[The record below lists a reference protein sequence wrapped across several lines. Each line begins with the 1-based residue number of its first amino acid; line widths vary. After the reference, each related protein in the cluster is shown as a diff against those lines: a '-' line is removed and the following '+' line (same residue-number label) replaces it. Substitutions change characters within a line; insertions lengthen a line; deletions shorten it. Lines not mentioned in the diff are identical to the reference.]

1 MAERLR
7 RPLPDNDLSHSQEI
21 IMTLQLNRNTTP
33 IRMRNYGRIVQD
45 MIAYASQLSPSQERD
60 SLEVYIAQCMRQR
73 NLVWNRDQEAGL
85 SRVRDDIRRLSNGL
99 LPCNSPAFEQLMGN
113 TAPVANTKKKKNK

>member
-1 MAERLR
+1 MEL
-7 RPLPDNDLSHSQEI
+7 H
-21 IMTLQLNRNTTP
+21 RNTTP
-33 IRMRNYGRIVQD
+33 IQMRNYGRIVQD
-45 MIAYASQLSPSQERD
+45 MIGYACSLPVGPERD

-99 LPCNSPAFEQLMGN
+99 LPCDSPAFEQLMGN
-113 TAPVANTKKKKNK
+113 NTPVVNAKKKK